1 MENTMMK
8 MIGGCL
14 SNDENDDDYED
25 YNSNNNNNNLY
36 VANLM
41 FYVVH

>member
-1 MENTMMK
+1 MMK